1 MLKKY
6 IQICNL
12 LDDIG
17 PFQPRLKAVQE
28 MVRSPDF
35 VYQKKSSP
43 HILTD
48 TFARSSYWLDK
59 ELFDETCLYANKVD
73 DLTGEQQTHLL
84 MLDIGSD
91 LISKGFPMEYHPNNY
106 NQKGLNQMAHYAKV
120 FMEQCHK
127 RYAFLSSKKITHQK
141 YSFKIHQKNQN
152 F

>member
-43 HILTD
+43 HILTG

-59 ELFDETCLYANKVD
+59 ELFDETCLYANKDD
-73 DLTGEQQTHLL
+73 DLTSGQQTHIL

-91 LISKGFPMEYHPNNY
+91 LISKGFPMEYQPNDY
-106 NQKGLNQMAHYAKV
+106 APKGPDQIAPYVKV
-120 FMEQCHK
+120 FIEQCHK
-127 RYAFLSSKKITHQK
+127 RHTFLSSKKIIHQK
-141 YSFKIHQKNQN
+141 YPFKMHLGKQHS
-152 F
+152 